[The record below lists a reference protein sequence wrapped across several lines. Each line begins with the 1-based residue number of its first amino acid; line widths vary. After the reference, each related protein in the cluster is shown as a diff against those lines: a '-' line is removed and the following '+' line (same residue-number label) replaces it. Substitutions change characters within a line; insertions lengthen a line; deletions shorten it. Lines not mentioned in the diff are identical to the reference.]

1 MNELKIFEHEEF
13 GKVRTVIIDD
23 KPYFSAKDVATA
35 LGYKRPIDAVTAHCR
50 YSVKWSVP
58 HPQSSD
64 KQIKM
69 SFIPEG
75 DIYRL
80 IIRSKLPSAERF
92 EKWVF
97 DEVLPSIRKHG
108 AYMTDV
114 TIEKLADNPDLLIE
128 LCNKLKA
135 ERQKNEELK
144 KENTIQSQKLLEYEP
159 KATYYDLVLQ
169 SKGTAPITV
178 IAKDFGMTAQ
188 ELNKIL
194 CDKKIQRKVSGVY
207 VLNKKYADKG
217 YTKSK
222 TFVKNGMSY
231 MSMYWTQ
238 SGRLFIY
245 DTLKQ
250 IGILPLIESEDE

>member
-1 MNELKIFEHEEF
+1 MNELTIFENEEF
-13 GKVRTVIIDD
+13 GKVRVVEINNE
-23 KPYFSAKDVATA
+23 PWFVGRDVAKA
-35 LGYKRPIDAVTAHCR
+35 LGYSNTKDAIIKRVDVEDKMNGVAICDPIGREHKPVLINESGL
-50 YSVKWSVP
+50 YS
-58 HPQSSD
+58 
-64 KQIKM
+64 
-69 SFIPEG
+69 
-75 DIYRL
+75 L
-80 IIRSKLPSAERF
+80 ILTSKLESAKKF
-92 EKWVF
+92 KHWVTS
-97 DEVLPSIRKHG
+97 EVLPSIRKHG

-114 TIEKLADNPDLLIE
+114 TIERLADNPDLLIE

-169 SKGTAPITV
+169 SKGTVSITV

-217 YTKSK
+217 I
-222 TFVKNGMSY
+222 
-231 MSMYWTQ
+231 Q
-238 SGRLFIY
+238 S
-245 DTLKQ
+245 LKH
-250 IGILPLIESEDE
+250 LLKMVCLA

>member
-1 MNELKIFEHEEF
+1 MNELKIFENEEF
-13 GKVRTVIIDD
+13 GNIRVVIENNE
-23 KPYFSAKDVATA
+23 PMFCLKDVCMA
-35 LGYKRPIDAVTAHCR
+35 LGITQASRVKERLNKKGVRSINTLTKGGNQKLLYVNESNLYKVIFQSRKQSAQKFTEWVT
-50 YSVKWSVP
+50 
-58 HPQSSD
+58 
-64 KQIKM
+64 
-69 SFIPEG
+69 G
-75 DIYRL
+75 
-80 IIRSKLPSAERF
+80 
-92 EKWVF
+92 
-97 DEVLPSIRKHG
+97 EVLPSIRKYG

-169 SKGTAPITV
+169 SKGVIPITV
-178 IAKDFGMTAQ
+178 IAKDFGITAY
-188 ELNKIL
+188 ELNRIL

-250 IGILPLIESEDE
+250 IGILPLIESEAE

>member
-1 MNELKIFEHEEF
+1 MNNKLKIFENDDF
-13 GKVRTVIIDD
+13 GKIRTLLVDGE
-23 KPYFSAKDVATA
+23 PYFYGNDVAKA
-35 LGYKRPIDAVTAHCR
+35 LGYVRPRKAILDHCKGVLKQDIVT
-50 YSVKWSVP
+50 KGGK
-58 HPQSSD
+58 QSA
-64 KQIKM
+64 
-69 SFIPEG
+69 SFIPES

-80 IIRSKLPSAERF
+80 IIHSKLPSAEKF
-92 EKWVF
+92 SDWVF

-169 SKGTAPITV
+169 SKGVIPITV
-178 IAKDFGMTAQ
+178 IAKDFGITAY
-188 ELNKIL
+188 ELNRIL
-194 CDKKIQRKVSGVY
+194 RDKKIQRKVGGVY

-250 IGILPLIESEDE
+250 IGILPLIESEEE

>member
-1 MNELKIFEHEEF
+1 MNELKIFENEEF
-13 GKVRTVIIDD
+13 GNIRVVIENNE
-23 KPYFSAKDVATA
+23 PLFCLKDVCMA
-35 LGYKRPIDAVTAHCR
+35 LGITQASRVKERLNKKGVRSINTLTKGGNQKLLYVNESNLYKVIFQSRKQSAQKFTEWVT
-50 YSVKWSVP
+50 
-58 HPQSSD
+58 
-64 KQIKM
+64 
-69 SFIPEG
+69 G
-75 DIYRL
+75 
-80 IIRSKLPSAERF
+80 
-92 EKWVF
+92 
-97 DEVLPSIRKHG
+97 EVLPSIRKHG

-169 SKGTAPITV
+169 SKGVIPITV
-178 IAKDFGMTAQ
+178 IAKDFGITAY
-188 ELNKIL
+188 ELNRIL
-194 CDKKIQRKVSGVY
+194 RDKKIQRKVSCVY

-250 IGILPLIESEDE
+250 IGILPLIESEVE